1 MTLKDTWELYQKDA
15 LTGVHPDDLEGVRRQ
30 LDAYLVSGKNHWEIE
45 YRLLKG
51 NGEYVWVKN
60 TLSLIEHEGGERKIY
75 STFNDMT
82 KEREERA
89 RVRQQYD
96 DLLLRHH
103 QRSDPNV
110 LVTGHC
116 NVTQDRIIQIS
127 DQTVA
132 GLLEAFGAVREDFFI
147 GLSTLVEDEEERQS
161 FRNTYLRASALA
173 AFERGR
179 RNGHRLSLSSCRMK
193 KPAGM

>member
-1 MTLKDTWELYQKDA
+1 MEQYFQNTLKNLPGGVVVVRYEKDGSIVPEYISEGLAVTTGMTLKDTWELYQEDA

-103 QRSDPNV
+103 QRSDP
-110 LVTGHC
+110 T
-116 NVTQDRIIQIS
+116 
-127 DQTVA
+127 
-132 GLLEAFGAVREDFFI
+132 
-147 GLSTLVEDEEERQS
+147 
-161 FRNTYLRASALA
+161 
-173 AFERGR
+173 
-179 RNGHRLSLSSCRMK
+179 SL
-193 KPAGM
+193 